1 MSDETV
7 AHKFDEHIPDDLVA
21 LPTMPY
27 AERPPELPLD
37 IEECRTALW
46 MASGNISE
54 AARILKIT
62 SIRLRNFVKKSA
74 YLSAEMQEAADRLV
88 DIAES
93 NVKEAL
99 TDPLDASRRDT
110 MSRFV
115 LSNIG
120 KARGW
125 GSGNTGGISVKNA
138 AGGTIIVQWED
149 GTKFN
154 EEQQG
159 ELVDV
164 TPNKPNQSE

>member
-1 MSDETV
+1 MSNDNTER
-7 AHKFDEHIPDDLVA
+7 KFDEHIPEDLVA

-27 AERPPELPLD
+27 AERPSELPLD

-99 TDPLDASRRDT
+99 TDPLDAARRDT

-115 LSNIG
+115 LGNIG

-125 GSGNTGGISVKNA
+125 GSGGSGAVNIKNA
-138 AGGTIIVQWED
+138 GGGTIIVQWED
-149 GTKFN
+149 GSKFGDKAKD
-154 EEQQG
+154 EEKI
-159 ELVDV
+159 VDV
-164 TPNKPNQSE
+164 TPDAAE